1 MNGPSLPTRL
11 EIPEAVLAIATT
23 LQDAGHDTWCVGGAI
38 RDALTGAPQSDF
50 DLATAAT
57 PDQVQALFKRTVP
70 VGVEFG
76 TVGVF
81 GDDKVLHEVTTFRH
95 DVTTDGRR
103 AVVKWGAT
111 IDEDLARRDFTINA
125 IAYHPLRHEWRDPFG
140 GAADLLEKHE
150 VRAVGKAEERFREDY
165 LRILRGARFAARFQF
180 CVDQATW
187 AAMTAEAPG
196 MGQLSAERVREEWFK
211 MLRTARSLAWAMK
224 LWRPLISKT
233 GWMPEL
239 RAEDPP
245 EPPAGLHRDPV
256 LLTVL
261 LAGEGAVPL
270 LTRLKCSNAD
280 IARASGTI
288 QGPERPSAV
297 DGQVPSDAEVRH
309 WMAAV
314 GTSEE
319 DLFVLWQL
327 RYGTRAPWD
336 HVVEE
341 IRRRGDATS
350 RGGLAVTGDDLI
362 QAGVPRG
369 PEIGRTLDRLLALV
383 LADPARNT
391 REALLA
397 RARETP

>member
-1 MNGPSLPTRL
+1 MSDFGLPARL
-11 EIPEAVLAIATT
+11 EIPAAVLAIATR
-23 LQDAGHDTWCVGGAI
+23 LQEAGHDTWCVGGAV
-38 RDALTGAPQSDF
+38 RDALSGAPQSDF

-57 PDQVQALFKRTVP
+57 PEQVQALFKRTVP

-140 GAADLLEKHE
+140 GAADLLEKKE
-150 VRAVGKAEERFREDY
+150 VRAVGKPEERFREDY

-180 CVDQATW
+180 CVEKVTW
-187 AAMTAEAPG
+187 QSMTAEAPG
-196 MGQLSAERVREEWFK
+196 MAQLSAERVREEWFK
-211 MLRTARSLAWAMK
+211 MLRTTQSLVWATK
-224 LWRPLISKT
+224 LWRPLIAKT
-233 GWMPEL
+233 AWMPEL
-239 RAEDPP
+239 LPDDPP
-245 EPPAGLHRDPV
+245 EPPPGLHRDPV
-256 LLTVL
+256 LMTVL

-280 IARASGTI
+280 IARAKGAVD
-288 QGPERPSAV
+288 GPEAPAAV
-297 DGQVPSDAEVRH
+297 DGQAPDDRATRR

-319 DLFVLWQL
+319 DLLVLWQL

-336 HVVEE
+336 HLVEE
-341 IRRRGDATS
+341 IRGRGEATS

-362 QAGVPRG
+362 SAGVPRG
-369 PEIGRTLDRLLALV
+369 PEVGRTLDRLLDLV
-383 LADPARNT
+383 LEDPALNT

-397 RARETP
+397 RARETT

>member
-1 MNGPSLPTRL
+1 L
-11 EIPEAVLAIATT
+11 EIPAAVLAIATT
-23 LQDAGHDTWCVGGAI
+23 LQEAGYDTWCVGGAI
-38 RDALTGAPQSDF
+38 RDALAGAKVSDF

-81 GDDKVLHEVTTFRH
+81 GEDRKLHEVTTFRH

-125 IAYHPLRHEWRDPFG
+125 IAYHPLRHEWKDPFG
-140 GAADLLEKHE
+140 GAADLLEKKE

-180 CVDQATW
+180 CVEKTTWQA
-187 AAMTAEAPG
+187 MSAESAG
-196 MGQLSAERVREEWFK
+196 MAQLSAERVREEWFK
-211 MLRTARSLAWAMK
+211 MLRTTQSLVWATK
-224 LWRPLISKT
+224 LWRPLIAKT

-239 RAEDPP
+239 RADDPP

-261 LAGEGAVPL
+261 LAGAGAVAL

-280 IARASGTI
+280 IARAKGAVD
-288 QGPERPSAV
+288 GPEAPSAV
-297 DGQVPSDAEVRH
+297 GGQALDARATRH

-319 DLFVLWQL
+319 DLLVLWQL
-327 RYGTRAPWD
+327 RHGTTAPWD
-336 HVVEE
+336 HFVAE
-341 IRRRGDATS
+341 IRSRGEATS
-350 RGGLAVTGDDLI
+350 RGGLAVSGDDLM
-362 QAGVPRG
+362 QAGVPKG

-383 LADPARNT
+383 LEDPTLNT

-397 RARETP
+397 RARETT

>member
-1 MNGPSLPTRL
+1 MSSTLPARL
-11 EIPEAVLAIATT
+11 EIPTAVLAIATT
-23 LQDAGHDTWCVGGAI
+23 LQEAGHDTWCVGGAV
-38 RDALTGAPQSDF
+38 RDALAGAPQSDF

-95 DVTTDGRR
+95 DVSTDGRR
-103 AVVKWGAT
+103 AVVQWGAS

-140 GAADLLEKHE
+140 GAADLLEKKE
-150 VRAVGKAEERFREDY
+150 VRAVGKAEDRFREDY

-180 CVDQATW
+180 CVEKTTW
-187 AAMTAEAPG
+187 GAMTAEAPG
-196 MGQLSAERVREEWFK
+196 MAQLSAERVREEWFK
-211 MLRTARSLAWAMK
+211 MLRTTQSLVWATK
-224 LWRPLISKT
+224 LWRPLIGKT
-233 GWMPEL
+233 TWMPEL
-239 RAEDPP
+239 RTDDPP

-280 IARASGTI
+280 IARAKGAVE
-288 QGPERPSAV
+288 GPEAPLEMDDRAT
-297 DGQVPSDAEVRH
+297 RH

-319 DLFVLWQL
+319 DLLVLWQL
-327 RYGTRAPWD
+327 RHGTPAPWD
-336 HVVEE
+336 HLIAE
-341 IRRRGDATS
+341 IRRRGETTS

-362 QAGVPRG
+362 AAGVPRG

-383 LADPARNT
+383 LDDPALNT
-391 REALLA
+391 RDALLA

>member
-1 MNGPSLPTRL
+1 MASSGLPTRL
-11 EIPEAVLAIATT
+11 EIPEAVLAIAAR

-38 RDALTGAPQSDF
+38 RDALAGAPQSDF

-81 GDDKVLHEVTTFRH
+81 GDDRKLHEVTTFRH

-103 AVVKWGAT
+103 AVVKWGT
-111 IDEDLARRDFTINA
+111 SIDDDLARRDFTINA
-125 IAYHPLRHEWRDPFG
+125 IAYHPLRHDWKDPFG
-140 GAADLLEKHE
+140 GAVDLLEKKE

-180 CVDQATW
+180 CVEKTTW
-187 AAMTAEAPG
+187 QAMTAEAAG
-196 MGQLSAERVREEWFK
+196 MAQLSAERVREEWFK
-211 MLRTARSLAWAMK
+211 MLRTTQSLVWATK

-233 GWMPEL
+233 DWMPEL
-239 RAEDPP
+239 TADDPP
-245 EPPAGLHRDPV
+245 EPPAGLHRDPL

-261 LAGEGAVPL
+261 LACKGAVPL

-280 IARASGTI
+280 IARAKGAV
-288 QGPERPSAV
+288 QGPERPAGDDDTAV
-297 DGQVPSDAEVRH
+297 RRWMAEVN
-309 WMAAV
+309 
-314 GTSEE
+314 TSEE
-319 DLFVLWQL
+319 DLLVLWQL
-327 RYGTRAPWD
+327 RHGTTAPWD
-336 HVVEE
+336 HVVAE
-341 IRRRGDATS
+341 IRRRGEATS
-350 RGGLAVTGDDLI
+350 RGGLAVTGDDLM

-369 PEIGRTLDRLLALV
+369 PEVGRTLDRLLALV
-383 LADPARNT
+383 LADPTLNT

-397 RARETP
+397 RARETR